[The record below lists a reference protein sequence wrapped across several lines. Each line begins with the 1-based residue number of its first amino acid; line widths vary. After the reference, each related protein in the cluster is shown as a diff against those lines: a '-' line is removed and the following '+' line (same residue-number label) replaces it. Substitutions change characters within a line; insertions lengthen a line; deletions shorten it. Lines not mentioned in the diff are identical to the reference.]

1 MTKVTKKYTTSNK
14 RIRKVY
20 FQPDVILDVT
30 PNKVTVYEDVIRVG
44 VFEYDDGSYSVR
56 IVNYVNSQ
64 LVIHQLI
71 DIKTLNIKENDVV
84 TNYPLMRFKGNEA
97 NLKESN
103 DKVIRLRK

>member
-1 MTKVTKKYTTSNK
+1 MTKVRRRYTTSNE
-14 RIRKVY
+14 RIYKVY

-30 PNKVTVYEDVIRVG
+30 PNKVTVYKDVIRVG
-44 VFEYDDGSYSVR
+44 VFEYEDGSYGVR
-56 IVNYVNSQ
+56 IVNYINGQ
-64 LVIHQLI
+64 LVVNHLI
-71 DIKTLNIKENDVV
+71 DIKTLNIEERDVV

>member
-1 MTKVTKKYTTSNK
+1 MTKVKKKYTTSNK

-30 PNKVTVYEDVIRVG
+30 PNKATVYEDVIRVG

-56 IVNYVNSQ
+56 IVNTVNGQ
-64 LVIHQLI
+64 IVIHHLI

-84 TNYPLMRFKGNEA
+84 TNYPLMMFKGNEA
-97 NLKESN
+97 NLKETH